1 MNKTGLIIKREYVTR
16 VRKRSFIIMSILG
29 PLLFALIWIIPIW
42 LATRE
47 GDEKIIK
54 VLDESGLFQ
63 EKLDDEGSIK
73 FEYISSNLDN
83 AKSDI
88 RQSGYYGLLY
98 IPDIDIDEPDGIIF
112 FAESNPSIEV
122 IGTLERKL
130 KFEIEDIKLKRSEL
144 DKETID
150 GLKARV
156 NIKSIN
162 MTDSGEK
169 AGSAGVATIVGYV
182 SALLIYF
189 FIFFYGI
196 MILRGVIEEKTNR
209 IIEVIV
215 SSVKPI
221 QLMMGKIIGVGAVG
235 LTQFLIWVFFTAL
248 ITNGLGAYFGVSRYA
263 DPSKTEIVE
272 SKEDISEEDEFL
284 TEILSSIESIDIPK
298 LLIAFLIYFLGAYL
312 LYGALFAAVGSAV
325 DNDTD
330 AQQFQLPI
338 TIPLIFSIV
347 VLGAI
352 LKDPHGS
359 LAFWLSMI
367 PLTSPVIMM
376 MRMPFGVPTWE
387 LMLSIAFLALG
398 FLFATWLAARIYR
411 IGILIH
417 GTKVNYRTLWKWLWL
432 KY

>member
-1 MNKTGLIIKREYVTR
+1 M
-16 VRKRSFIIMSILG
+16 
-29 PLLFALIWIIPIW
+29 LFALIWIIPIW
-42 LATRE
+42 LTTRE
-47 GDEKIIK
+47 GDEKIIRI
-54 VLDESGLFQ
+54 LDESGLFK
-63 EKLDDEGSIK
+63 EKLNEEGSIK
-73 FEYISSNLDN
+73 FEYISSNLDK
-83 AKSDI
+83 AKSEV
-88 RQSGYYGLLY
+88 RQSEFYGLLY
-98 IPDIDIDEPDGIIF
+98 IPDIDIDDPRGIVF

-130 KFEIEDIKLKRSEL
+130 KFEIENIKLKRSEL

-150 GLKARV
+150 GLKANV

-169 AGSAGVATIVGYV
+169 TSSAAVATIVGYI

-196 MILRGVIEEKTNR
+196 MILKGVIEEKTNR

-215 SSVKPI
+215 SSVRPF

-235 LTQFLIWVFFTAL
+235 LTQFLIWVILTAL
-248 ITNGLGAYFGVSRYA
+248 ITNGLGAYFNVSRYA
-263 DPSKTEIVE
+263 EPSQTEVVD
-272 SKEDISEEDEFL
+272 SSVTYSEEDEFL
-284 TEILSSIESIDIPK
+284 TEVFSSIDSINIPQ
-298 LLIAFLIYFLGAYL
+298 LVFFFLIYFLGAYL

-347 VLGAI
+347 VLAAI

-367 PLTSPVIMM
+367 PLTSPIIMM
-376 MRMPFGVPTWE
+376 MRLPFGVPAWE
-387 LMLSIAFLALG
+387 LILSILLLVLG

>member
-1 MNKTGLIIKREYVTR
+1 
-16 VRKRSFIIMSILG
+16 MSILG

-42 LATRE
+42 LTTRE
-47 GDEKIIK
+47 GDEKIIR
-54 VLDESGLFQ
+54 VLDESGLFTD
-63 EKLDDEGSIK
+63 KLYDERSMK
-73 FEYISSNLDN
+73 FEHITANIDE
-83 AKSDI
+83 AKSEL
-88 RQSGYYGLLY
+88 RSTKYYGLLY
-98 IPDIDIDEPDGIIF
+98 IPAISIDNPEGIMF
-112 FAESNPSIEV
+112 FAESNPSLEV
-122 IGTLERKL
+122 IETLERKL
-130 KFEIEDIKLKRSEL
+130 RVEIEDLKLKRSDL

-156 NIKSIN
+156 DIKSIN

-169 AGSAGVATIVGYV
+169 ASSAGFATIVGYV
-182 SALLIYF
+182 SSLLIYF

-196 MILRGVIEEKTNR
+196 MILKGVIEEKTNR

-215 SSVKPI
+215 SSVRPI

-235 LTQFLIWVFFTAL
+235 LTQFLIWVL
-248 ITNGLGAYFGVSRYA
+248 LSVIITNGIGAFFNINRFDNA
-263 DPSKTEIVE
+263 ATTEIVE
-272 SKEDISEEDEFL
+272 GEVETPQGDEFL
-284 TEILSSIESIDIPK
+284 TEILSSVDSINIPQ
-298 LLIAFLIYFLGAYL
+298 LVLAFLIYFLGAYL

-338 TIPLIFSIV
+338 TIPLIFSII
-347 VLGAI
+347 VLAAI

-367 PLTSPVIMM
+367 PFTSPIIMM
-376 MRMPFGVPTWE
+376 MRLPFGVPFWE
-387 LMLSIAFLALG
+387 LALSISFLVIG

-417 GTKVNYRTLWKWLWL
+417 GTKMNYRTLWKWLWL

>member
-47 GDEKIIK
+47 GDEKIIR
-54 VLDESGLFQ
+54 VLDESGLFY
-63 EKLDDEGSIK
+63 EKLADEGSIK
-73 FEYISSNLDN
+73 FEYITTGLNE
-83 AKSDI
+83 AKINI
-88 RQSGYYGLLY
+88 RQTKYYAVVY
-98 IPDIDIDEPDGIIF
+98 IPHINIHDPHGILF
-112 FAESNPSIEV
+112 FAVSNPSSDV

-130 KFEIEDIKLKRSEL
+130 KIEIEDIKLKRSEL

-169 AGSAGVATIVGYV
+169 ASSAGVATIVGYV

-196 MILRGVIEEKTNR
+196 MILKGVIEEKTNR

-235 LTQFLIWVFFTAL
+235 LTQFLIWVFFTVL
-248 ITNGLGAYFGVSRYA
+248 ITNGLGAYFNVSRY
-263 DPSKTEIVE
+263 TEPTKIDIVE
-272 SKEDISEEDEFL
+272 SPEEPSAEDEFL
-284 TEILSSIESIDIPK
+284 TEILGSIESINIPQ
-298 LLIAFLIYFLGAYL
+298 LLISFLIYFLGAYL

-338 TIPLIFSIV
+338 TIPLIFSII

-359 LAFWLSMI
+359 LAFWLSVI
-367 PLTSPVIMM
+367 PFTSPVIMM
-376 MRMPFGVPTWE
+376 MRLPFGVPAWE
-387 LMLSIAFLALG
+387 ILLSISCLVLG